1 MSRSGLFLV
10 VLCLISGSCLAQ
22 QPPNDHDEFV
32 YNRRL
37 IKNSHSFVPMKGFV
51 PDKNTAV
58 AIAYAVAVPIYGK
71 KQMDEEE
78 PFRAELKDGVWTV
91 LGTMHC
97 VSCMG
102 GTLIMQIDK
111 SSGKIIFVGHTQ

>member
-1 MSRSGLFLV
+1 MSKLGLFLV
-10 VLCLISGSCLAQ
+10 VLSLISGSCLGQ
-22 QPPNDHDEFV
+22 TSNDHDEFV
-32 YNRRL
+32 YNRHL
-37 IKNSHSFVPMKGFV
+37 IKNSHSFVPKNGFV

-71 KQMDEEE
+71 KQMDKEE
-78 PFRAELKDGVWTV
+78 PFRADLKDGVWTV

-111 SSGKIIFVGHTQ
+111 SSGKIIFVGHMQ